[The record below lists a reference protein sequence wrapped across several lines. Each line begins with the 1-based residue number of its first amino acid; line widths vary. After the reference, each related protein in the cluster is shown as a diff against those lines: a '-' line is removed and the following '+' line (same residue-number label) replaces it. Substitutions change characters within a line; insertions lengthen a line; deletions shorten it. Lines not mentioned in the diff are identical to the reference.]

1 MRETFMAKTNDDRVT
16 VNDGTFTE
24 SKKPD
29 GWADALI
36 IAQVCNLS
44 VTLIFL
50 NLL

>member
-1 MRETFMAKTNDDRVT
+1 MAKNNDSRVT

-24 SKKPD
+24 SEEQD

-36 IAQVCNLS
+36 IAQVCDFS
-44 VTLIFL
+44 IALIFL